1 MRALLRHRQNLVH
14 YAAAHVQHMQ
24 KALDQMNL
32 QLHHVLSNL
41 AGVTGLRIVDS
52 ILAGERDPL
61 VLAKL
66 RDPRVRS
73 SEATIAKALGGN
85 YRDEHLFTLR
95 QALESYRYY
104 QRQIIDC
111 DREIEKRFVSLPA
124 KAAVSEPAL
133 APSRR
138 KRRGNE
144 AHFDLQAHCYRVL
157 GTDLTAVPGSASAER
172 ASRDRRS
179 RDRLFQV

>member
-1 MRALLRHRQNLVH
+1 MRALLRHRQNLVR
-14 YAAAHVQHMQ
+14 YAATHVQHMQ

-73 SEATIAKALGGN
+73 SEATIA
-85 YRDEHLFTLR
+85 
-95 QALESYRYY
+95 
-104 QRQIIDC
+104 
-111 DREIEKRFVSLPA
+111 
-124 KAAVSEPAL
+124 
-133 APSRR
+133 
-138 KRRGNE
+138 
-144 AHFDLQAHCYRVL
+144 
-157 GTDLTAVPGSASAER
+157 
-172 ASRDRRS
+172 
-179 RDRLFQV
+179 